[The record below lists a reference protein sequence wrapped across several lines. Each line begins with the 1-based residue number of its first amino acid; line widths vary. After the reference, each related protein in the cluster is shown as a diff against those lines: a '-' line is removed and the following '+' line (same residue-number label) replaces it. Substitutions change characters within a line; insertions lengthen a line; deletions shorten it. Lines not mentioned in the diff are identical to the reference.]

1 MTELED
7 YLEKRR
13 GEEIHSEIL
22 DFFFKVR
29 NFLSIYERLDDHY
42 VIYTE
47 LEENGRFKL
56 KLACMNPAEN
66 LQEYLDMGNS
76 TIFFSA
82 TFLPIHYYKK
92 LLSTGTDDYAIY
104 IRSSFPVQ
112 NRRILLGMDVTTKYT
127 MRGMD
132 MYEKYASYLLKIT
145 AEKRGNYLAVSY
157 THLDVYKR
165 QAIISLK
172 HRNCCRKNIRIL
184 ISGWIRNVTGRCVI
198 WMYFRW
204 RLTGR
209 IFQNF

>member
-1 MTELED
+1 MWKFTKVQTSVSHIALKLMNVLTELED

-22 DFFFKVR
+22 DFFFKVQ
-29 NFLSIYERLDDHY
+29 NFLSICERLDDHY

-56 KLACMNPAEN
+56 KLACMNPARESAGISG
-66 LQEYLDMGNS
+66 YWGNS

-104 IRSSFPVQ
+104 IRSSFRCRT
-112 NRRILLGMDVTTKYT
+112 RRILLGMDVTTKYT

-145 AEKRGNYLAVSY
+145 AEKRSRNYLVFSI
-157 THLDVYKR
+157 LPFMESVLEKVKDRMGKR
-165 QAIISLK
+165 PFL
-172 HRNCCRKNIRIL
+172 
-184 ISGWIRNVTGRCVI
+184 
-198 WMYFRW
+198 
-204 RLTGR
+204 
-209 IFQNF
+209 